1 MLLIWLV
8 TGDIFGFFLC
18 SSVEFHWALG
28 SNCLAA
34 YGNHLQSVL
43 TFLAAGFTV
52 TKYLNVEY
60 NRNCPEYL
68 ELGQPPFKSKAFV
81 DLGFV
86 PIILSFEVWSLK
98 EKRASQ

>member
-1 MLLIWLV
+1 MDSSSALQWNS
-8 TGDIFGFFLC
+8 TGLY
-18 SSVEFHWALG
+18 G

-43 TFLAAGFTV
+43 TFLAASFTV

-60 NRNCPEYL
+60 NRNCTGYL

-86 PIILSFEVWSLK
+86 PIILSFEVWSLLRKK
-98 EKRASQ
+98 ELPSKIHL